1 MLHTHEPV
9 LSGGICIAP
18 QNGRQTH
25 IHQARPG
32 FDGVSVKVAG
42 RYHGTPITCS
52 TDLDR
57 EDEIEVNPVDPTSAN
72 SGNPN
77 EGLVEND
84 IKSTL
89 RAFEDEYRDGAED

>member
-1 MLHTHEPV
+1 VLHTHEPV
-9 LSGGICIAP
+9 PSGGICIAH
-18 QNGRQTH
+18 QNARQTRT
-25 IHQARPG
+25 HQARPG
-32 FDGVSVKVAG
+32 FDGVSAKVAG
-42 RYHGTPITCS
+42 RYHGTPLHLF
-52 TDLDR
+52 D
-57 EDEIEVNPVDPTSAN
+57 EVNPVDPTSAN